1 MKKRVAVFLFLFLIC
16 SILTGCIESSSSVSL
31 NPSGSTA
38 GGADSSVGE
47 TAENEKE
54 ELFKIPESHA
64 GISVEIDFGDPTERT
79 EISGGIYDLNPAI
92 PRTLEERRQALLTQI
107 DLSRC
112 GSIRL
117 TGLTL
122 QEAIQLTDG
131 VLPEGSTEESEFY
144 QADDGRLFFFET
156 YSDMLSCLY
165 GCPLSSYGITYV
177 LAINRSYSPYFQLF
191 YDGELPASGNLSDVP
206 ITAIYFLGKLD
217 TNEEEIKKELQDW
230 VHSAPE
236 EAQKLLSYDEAMVYL
251 IRQMGWTDFTRK
263 IDSKGR
269 PYYTNGDVMII
280 GTDLSLDRSPDGIY
294 RPVLRFELTLYWVED
309 GEKVLQGNDLFP
321 ISVYSDGTMGD
332 SFEEIV
338 TYLESNRESM
348 LRFYEIAS
356 SQKSDSQQG

>member
-1 MKKRVAVFLFLFLIC
+1 MKKRVAVFLLLFLIC

-112 GSIRL
+112 GSINL

-269 PYYTNGDVMII
+269 PYYINGDVMII
-280 GTDLSLDRSPDGIY
+280 GTDFSLITLWGATY
-294 RPVLRFELTLYWVED
+294 NPVLCFDLTLYWVED

-321 ISVYSDGTMGD
+321 ISVHSDGTMGK

-338 TYLESNRESM
+338 TYLESEREGM
-348 LRFYEIAS
+348 LRSYEIAS